1 MKKIY
6 HLAIEATLGMI
17 QGKWKLVIMCHLGNG
32 ALRTGEL
39 KKLMPKISQKVLTEQ
54 LRQLEKD
61 HIVSRRSYN
70 EVPPKVVYSLTK
82 RGRSLHSIL
91 LQMSD
96 WGADV
101 IQEQRRRGEEIKVI
115 SENDDGFRHNCIAER
130 QEIKINAQ

>member
-1 MKKIY
+1 M
-6 HLAIEATLGMI
+6 
-17 QGKWKLVIMCHLGNG
+17 
-32 ALRTGEL
+32 
-39 KKLMPKISQKVLTEQ
+39 
-54 LRQLEKD
+54 
-61 HIVSRRSYN
+61 
-70 EVPPKVVYSLTK
+70 VYSLTK

-130 QEIKINAQ
+130 QEIKRNAQ